1 MLIVFQR
8 GISRLPNSM
17 VSTTRRMEGSG
28 GKMNSFWAMYSLR
41 ISFWMVPASRLRG
54 TPRFSAGAVDI
65 APMGAAAGLAGRE
78 QVLEAGV
85 GLLGA
90 AEAREHAHRPLAA
103 AIAGG
108 MDAAREG
115 VLARPA

>member
-17 VSTTRRMEGSG
+17 VSTTRRIEGSG
-28 GKMNSFWAMYSLR
+28 GKMNSFWAMYSFR
-41 ISFWMVPASRLRG
+41 MSFWMVPASCLG
-54 TPRFSAGAVDI
+54 GVGVESVEGGQVEGDGET
-65 APMGAAAGLAGRE
+65 GLAVLQ

-90 AEAREHAHRPLAA
+90 AETGEHAHRPLS
-103 AIAGG
+103 
-108 MDAAREG
+108 
-115 VLARPA
+115 PAVS